1 MKVEYED
8 SFVKIA
14 GLLGGEEYVRVARAL
29 LNNEN
34 ATDEEIASA
43 TGLKINAVRKAL
55 YDLFGKSLISGIRV
69 RDMKMGWFVYRWKA
83 QRDQVD
89 GFIENQKRKA
99 LERLKNRLEY
109 EESHEFYHCGTPN
122 CRKYI
127 FEQAVEVFF
136 KCQVCGKPLNLIDNS
151 QLVQAFRWKI
161 EQIEKEDTNKRQPID
176 IAELEVQ
183 EELAE
188 PAVKETPKV
197 EKAETKPPAKGAA
210 VKAPARKALSKK
222 PKAKKKPVKAVRK
235 LKSKPAK
242 VKVSASRKAKKP
254 SKKSKKA
261 KARKKPLK
269 AKRIV
274 KKAKAKR
281 KKR

>member
-43 TGLKINAVRKAL
+43 TGLKINAVRKTL
-55 YDLFGKSLISGIRV
+55 YDLFGKSLISGVRV

-89 GFIENQKRKA
+89 GFIKNQKRKA
-99 LERLKNRLEY
+99 LERLKSRLEY
-109 EESHEFYHCGTPN
+109 EELHEFYHCGTPN

-127 FEQAVEVFF
+127 FDQAIEVFF
-136 KCQVCGKPLNLIDNS
+136 KCQVCGKPLNLINNS

-161 EQIEKEDTNKRQPID
+161 EQIENEDTNKKQPVD
-176 IAELEVQ
+176 VEPEVQ
-183 EELAE
+183 EVPIEK
-188 PAVKETPKV
+188 PAIKKETPKV
-197 EKAETKPPAKGAA
+197 KKAETRKPAKKTA
-210 VKAPARKALSKK
+210 VKKAPATKTEI
-222 PKAKKKPVKAVRK
+222 
-235 LKSKPAK
+235 
-242 VKVSASRKAKKP
+242 
-254 SKKSKKA
+254 KKSK
-261 KARKKPLK
+261 
-269 AKRIV
+269 V
-274 KKAKAKR
+274 KKR
-281 KKR
+281 NLRR

>member
-55 YDLFGKSLISGIRV
+55 YDLFGKSLISGVRV

-109 EESHEFYHCGTPN
+109 EQSHEFYHCGTPN

-136 KCQVCGKPLNLIDNS
+136 KCQICGKPLNLIDNS
-151 QLVQAFRWKI
+151 QLVQAFKWKI
-161 EQIEKEDTNKRQPID
+161 EQIEKEDTKQQVDVGP
-176 IAELEVQ
+176 ELEEPP
-183 EELAE
+183 EE
-188 PAVKETPKV
+188 
-197 EKAETKPPAKGAA
+197 
-210 VKAPARKALSKK
+210 
-222 PKAKKKPVKAVRK
+222 PKAKKETAKVKTETKKPAAKKKAARK
-235 LKSKPAK
+235 VPAKKAKIKKAKPKKKPAK
-242 VKVSASRKAKKP
+242 KKTQ
-254 SKKSKKA
+254 A
-261 KARKKPLK
+261 
-269 AKRIV
+269 
-274 KKAKAKR
+274 
-281 KKR
+281 

>member
-55 YDLFGKSLISGIRV
+55 YDLFGRSLVSGVRV
-69 RDMKMGWFVYRWKA
+69 RDMKIGWFVYRWKA

-109 EESHEFYHCGTPN
+109 EQSHEFYHCGTPN

-127 FEQAVEVFF
+127 FDQAVEVFF
-136 KCQVCGKPLNLIDNS
+136 KCQICGKPLNLVDNS
-151 QLVQAFRWKI
+151 HLVQAFSWKI
-161 EQIEKEDTNKRQPID
+161 EQIAKEDTKQQVVD
-176 IAELEVQ
+176 AGLELREPP
-183 EELAE
+183 EEPEAR
-188 PAVKETPKV
+188 KETAKV
-197 EKAETKPPAKGAA
+197 KKIEG
-210 VKAPARKALSKK
+210 KK
-222 PKAKKKPVKAVRK
+222 PAAKKKAAKKVPVKKKPIKKAKPKKPAKKKPKR
-235 LKSKPAK
+235 SKAK
-242 VKVSASRKAKKP
+242 VPTRKKPKSVSRKSRKAELK
-254 SKKSKKA
+254 
-261 KARKKPLK
+261 KKPLK
-269 AKRIV
+269 AKRRPA
-274 KKAKAKR
+274 KKAKIKR